1 MLQVSTIQYHFH
13 LICAPVIQFN
23 LTISLSAAPYF
34 LKRDVNTQSPE
45 YHKVKDGL
53 DKLMFAPTPYMCCR
67 SVPYDLAMFVHMLEV
82 FYLSPFEMALS
93 WNELNSSKHCSSV
106 TRWDVETLAGSVA
119 FEHSCDY

>member
-1 MLQVSTIQYHFH
+1 MIIFICLKCALYYNSILQYPC
-13 LICAPVIQFN
+13 L
-23 LTISLSAAPYF
+23 AAPYF

-67 SVPYDLAMFVHMLEV
+67 SVPHDLAMFVHMLEV

-93 WNELNSSKHCSSV
+93 WNELNSSKRCSSV